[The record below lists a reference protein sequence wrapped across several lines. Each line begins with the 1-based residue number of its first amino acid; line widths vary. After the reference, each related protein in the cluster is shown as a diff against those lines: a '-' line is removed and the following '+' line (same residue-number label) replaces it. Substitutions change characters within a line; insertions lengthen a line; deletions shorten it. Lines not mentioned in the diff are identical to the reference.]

1 MRFGSVRRLRVT
13 AILIVMMSLAHE
25 TTTALFQPG
34 KLHRIGGY
42 RRRSPSPSGFI
53 SIAGDD
59 FDGLSMSCIINISH
73 TASQTAAEL
82 SAGRAAGIDK
92 RISLHDAAQDAEAL
106 PFPLFSPLYVSLS
119 RSLSWS
125 WTFPR
130 TVHMSVSISQQIH
143 ISSPLPLASPALLFP
158 EAWLRPSLL
167 GWSLTTGC
175 EAIARVGSIDRIAVP
190 SAMRRFSRTHPR
202 STGGDR
208 GNRVLIA
215 PVWIASTKKTDAGA
229 KGFQCLDEEGRWH
242 CEFFAHNVCES
253 L

>member
-1 MRFGSVRRLRVT
+1 
-13 AILIVMMSLAHE
+13 LIVKMSLAHE

-42 RRRSPSPSGFI
+42 RRRSPSPSRFI

-92 RISLHDAAQDAEAL
+92 RISLQDAAQDAEAL
-106 PFPLFSPLYVSLS
+106 LFPLVSPLYVSLS
-119 RSLSWS
+119 LSLWS
-125 WTFPR
+125 WAFPR

-158 EAWLRPSLL
+158 EARLRPSLL

-175 EAIARVGSIDRIAVP
+175 EAIARVGSLDHIAVP

-202 STGGDR
+202 SIGGDR
-208 GNRVLIA
+208 GNRVPIA
-215 PVWIASTKKTDAGA
+215 PVWIPSTKKTDAGA
-229 KGFQCLDEEGRWH
+229 KGFQCLDEEGRWL
-242 CEFFAHNVCES
+242 CDFFCARR